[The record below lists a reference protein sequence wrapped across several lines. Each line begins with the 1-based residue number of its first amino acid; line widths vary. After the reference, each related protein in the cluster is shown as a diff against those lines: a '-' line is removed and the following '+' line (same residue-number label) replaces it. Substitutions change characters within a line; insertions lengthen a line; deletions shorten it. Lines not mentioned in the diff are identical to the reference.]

1 MGREDGD
8 AADQV
13 HGRAEG
19 QSEGEEAE
27 SPRRSHTTSPL
38 ELNRAN
44 LCTDGSLLVPS
55 TERQHRRSDTVVP
68 TQRKDNTS
76 FPQRKDNASFP
87 QRNDNT
93 SFPQRNDNTSFPQ
106 RNDNMSNVPT
116 TSKRGDPRCRLL
128 VSSRPLRATRGREAT
143 RDGAMPERGE
153 GQPIAATS
161 KLNGSPTTA
170 VVRSADRRARRSQS
184 QGNKSNVA
192 LTHAAPMWCRDV
204 LQEGT
209 IEVPVRSAE

>member
-76 FPQRKDNASFP
+76 FPQR
-87 QRNDNT
+87 
-93 SFPQRNDNTSFPQ
+93 
-106 RNDNMSNVPT
+106 NDNMSNVPT

-161 KLNGSPTTA
+161 KLNGSPTTV
-170 VVRSADRRARRSQS
+170 VVRSADRRARRSLS